1 MPTPRERRATDPS
14 LRPTW
19 RGWLHLGGVVVL
31 LALSPILYARA
42 HTWAQVGWVSC
53 YVVGVAAMMATS
65 ATLHRVRWSE
75 SARRAWRRADH
86 STIFLA
92 IVGTWLTLAGLT
104 MHGTVRLVVIVLIAG
119 GSLIGIAI
127 RQLALDAP
135 KWVNTTPY
143 LVVGWT
149 ALAVL
154 PQIERGGGPGVLIAV
169 VAGGVAYSLGALVY
183 ALRAP
188 RLAPRT
194 FGYHELFHALTLVGA
209 GAHFVAVALALR

>member
-92 IVGTWLTLAGLT
+92 IVGTWLALAGLT

-183 ALRAP
+183 ALRTP